1 MLTYFSTNSFMLFMY
16 FEPRFWEKSHSFQQK
31 NRRNAGESIR
41 SILPDLIFLMIV
53 ELSCFYPTENRCN
66 TSHTIG
72 SLFISS
78 SEELFCGSSSDV
90 NSVLASCLGICGIV
104 EKHFVMLIIWR
115 KKSSSKQRHLWP
127 CSKRILLLLRYSHL
141 DSL

>member
-1 MLTYFSTNSFMLFMY
+1 MDVMQGRAS
-16 FEPRFWEKSHSFQQK
+16 E
-31 NRRNAGESIR
+31 

-90 NSVLASCLGICGIV
+90 NSVLTSCLGICGIV
-104 EKHFVMLIIWR
+104 ETTFCHAYNLEKEIKFEATSSLAMLEEDP
-115 KKSSSKQRHLWP
+115 SPLA
-127 CSKRILLLLRYSHL
+127 L
-141 DSL
+141 